1 MDYGTSKT
9 IDASAL
15 ERMCLVDGVDKF
27 LDVRAEGMDLK
38 TFSHFVC
45 KYAIHIK
52 ARLQSA
58 QKEAGELEKDNLWDC
73 VADFLTNS
81 DLAFAVWQYS
91 TVQVTG
97 RRRRSVKI
105 QVCGTH
111 ATQDG
116 RQTNLHGGA

>member
-1 MDYGTSKT
+1 M
-9 IDASAL
+9 I
-15 ERMCLVDGVDKF
+15 CLVDGVEKF
-27 LDVRAEGMDLK
+27 LDVTMEGMDLR
-38 TFSHFVC
+38 TLASFVC
-45 KYAIHIK
+45 KYAFHTCTIK
-52 ARLQSA
+52 DDLKMRLQSA

-116 RQTNLHGGA
+116 RQTSLHRGT